1 MNHEEQA
8 LIEVIKTA
16 LTKMDRKFTD
26 LSRLEF
32 DKISKEL
39 REKLEKQKIQERPFA
54 YEFYHQLRISRNTKF
69 RQNT

>member
-39 REKLEKQKIQERPFA
+39 REKLEKQKI
-54 YEFYHQLRISRNTKF
+54 
-69 RQNT
+69 